1 MPMRMLTCMGGVRV
15 RRAVSSTEAS
25 SLVETLLRL
34 ARRAEVADCS
44 DSSTTSASADLEI
57 RKRASLLTCGETVE
71 RRHTR

>member
-1 MPMRMLTCMGGVRV
+1 MPMRMHTCMGGVRV
-15 RRAVSSTEAS
+15 RRAVSCTEAS